1 LVVLCSPLAA
11 RSPHWEP
18 DSVAAT
24 VSSRVALA
32 IAPKPTRSD
41 ALPLH
46 LEIALRYEG
55 LEERP
60 GNRGEMIDRW
70 NLFVGNPR
78 GSAYCAAYIS
88 WCLAQAL
95 VEWPTLRTGWA
106 RNFFTPKS
114 YTMNDVLWGRY
125 TPKPGDIIPFTRPG
139 GGHVGFVTR
148 YFGKGKFELVEANTS
163 PGSSGSQHN
172 GGGVYRRT
180 RTYQPHA
187 SFRMM
192 GVTPVLE

>member
-1 LVVLCSPLAA
+1 LALLYSQAAA
-11 RSPHWEP
+11 RSL
-18 DSVAAT
+18 DSAADLPSAGKGTTVAVAA
-24 VSSRVALA
+24 AA
-32 IAPKPTRSD
+32 APRST
-41 ALPLH
+41 PLQ
-46 LEIALRYEG
+46 IALRYVG

-60 GNRGEMIDRW
+60 GNRGVMIDRW
-70 NLFVGNPR
+70 NRFVHNPL
-78 GSAYCAAYIS
+78 GSPYCAAFVS
-88 WCLAQAL
+88 WCLEESHARA
-95 VEWPTLRTGWA
+95 PTVRTGWA
-106 RNFFTPKS
+106 RGFILPTS

-125 TPKPGDIIPFTRPG
+125 TPQPGDIIPFTRPG